1 MEMIY
6 CLVPKHYWEKW
17 AENEYYLPRDYE
29 QEGFIHA
36 TKGDDL
42 LTKVAGRVYGDTND
56 ELYVLVIDE
65 QKVTAPIKYEQAK
78 DGLLYPHIY
87 GKLNTDA
94 IAEIRQM
101 VKIDGQWAIGDRA
114 DSHT

>member
-1 MEMIY
+1 M
-6 CLVPKHYWEKW
+6 
-17 AENEYYLPRDYE
+17 
-29 QEGFIHA
+29 
-36 TKGDDL
+36 
-42 LTKVAGRVYGDTND
+42 
-56 ELYVLVIDE
+56 
-65 QKVTAPIKYEQAK
+65 TAPIKYEKAK

-101 VKIDGQWAIGDRA
+101 VKIDGQWAIGDRV